1 MRVVVHVDRLVL
13 DGFPAGTNTRQL
25 AAAVERGL
33 SRLLAAAQF
42 ERWRGGVTEHVT
54 APGGGVSA
62 ADTPEAIGQSIARA
76 AGFGIATTQ
85 AGAAQPAFGINGG
98 EQPR

>member
-42 ERWRGGVTEHVT
+42 ERWRGGVIEHVT

-62 ADTPEAIGQSIARA
+62 AHRPEAIGQGIARA
-76 AGFGIATTQ
+76 VSFGITAAQAGDIQSDFGIA
-85 AGAAQPAFGINGG
+85 GG
-98 EQPR
+98 EHRR